1 MGTAF
6 FPAAIAGTTEF
17 FIIPSARK
25 RPAKGGQR
33 MLPKEEADSRISR
46 LKGRLAEE
54 AIDGALFVYPIDV
67 YYFSGSRQ
75 NAALWVPA
83 DGSPTL
89 LVRKSYIRALQES
102 LIEDVRPFPPS
113 GELST
118 FFGGRIK
125 RIGITF
131 DVMPVH
137 QYRFY
142 TQLLPGRE
150 FVDIS
155 PVNREL
161 RSVKTAWEVE
171 QMRRSAQILCSAF
184 AAVPSVL
191 RPGMTELDL
200 AAEFEYLLKT
210 GGSEGYLR
218 IRAFHQEIVG
228 IIAAGGNAALPGCFD
243 GPVTGRGLSAASPF
257 GPSKDAIREGTPI
270 IIDYGCIFNGY
281 IVDMTRIFAIGGLD
295 PELRRAFDLSLR
307 IQDWIV
313 ENMKPG
319 SICEELFG
327 GAASMAEEAGLG
339 DRFMGHSGEQ
349 ARFVGHG
356 VGLEL
361 DELPVL
367 AQKFKT
373 SIRAGQTVA
382 IEPKFVF
389 PGEGVV
395 GIENTCVIT
404 NNGCERLTVLADEIV
419 FV

>member
-1 MGTAF
+1 
-6 FPAAIAGTTEF
+6 
-17 FIIPSARK
+17 
-25 RPAKGGQR
+25 
-33 MLPKEEADSRISR
+33 MLPKEEADSRIAR
-46 LKGRLAEE
+46 LKERLVEE

-67 YYFSGSRQ
+67 FYFSGSRQ

-83 DGSPTL
+83 DGSATL
-89 LVRKSYIRALQES
+89 LVRKSYIRASQES

-113 GELST
+113 RELPA
-118 FFGGRIK
+118 FFGRRVR
-125 RIGITF
+125 RIGTTF
-131 DVMPVH
+131 DVLPVQQH
-137 QYRFY
+137 QFY

-171 QMRRSAQILCSAF
+171 QMRSSARILCSAF
-184 AAVPSVL
+184 AAVPSLL

-228 IIAAGGNAALPGCFD
+228 ITAAGGNAALPGCFD

-257 GPSKDAIREGTPI
+257 GPSKEAISESAPI
-270 IIDYGCIFNGY
+270 IMDYGCIFNGY

-295 PELRRAFDLSLR
+295 PELKKAFDLSLR

-313 ENMKPG
+313 ENMKPNSG
-319 SICEELFG
+319 CEELFA
-327 GAASMAEEAGLG
+327 GAASMAEEARLG
-339 DRFMGHSGEQ
+339 DKFMGHSGEQ

-367 AQKFKT
+367 AQRQRFRT

-389 PGEGVV
+389 PGKGVV
-395 GIENTCVIT
+395 GIENTFAVT
-404 NNGCERLTVLADEIV
+404 ASGCERLTVLADEIV
-419 FV
+419 FL

>member
-1 MGTAF
+1 
-6 FPAAIAGTTEF
+6 
-17 FIIPSARK
+17 
-25 RPAKGGQR
+25 
-33 MLPKEEADSRISR
+33 MLPKEETDSRISR
-46 LKGRLAEE
+46 LKERLTEE
-54 AIDGALFVYPIDV
+54 AIEGALFVYPIDV

-83 DGSPTL
+83 DGTPTL
-89 LVRKSYIRALQES
+89 FVRKSYIRASQES

-113 GELST
+113 RELPA
-118 FFGGRIK
+118 FFGRSVK

-131 DVMPVH
+131 DVMPVQQH
-137 QYRFY
+137 QFY
-142 TQLLPGRE
+142 AQLLPGCK

-171 QMRRSAQILCSAF
+171 QMRSSARILCSAF

-191 RPGMTELDL
+191 RPGMTELEL

-228 IIAAGGNAALPGCFD
+228 IVAAGGNASLPGCFD

-257 GPSKDAIREGTPI
+257 GPSKDVIRKDKPI

-281 IVDMTRIFAIGGLD
+281 IVDMTRIFAIGSLE
-295 PELRRAFDLSLR
+295 PELGKAFDLSLR

-319 SICEELFG
+319 SICEELFA

-339 DRFMGHSGEQ
+339 DSFMGHSGEQ

-361 DELPVL
+361 DEFPVL
-367 AQKFKT
+367 SQKFKT
-373 SIRAGQTVA
+373 SIQAGQTVA

-389 PGEGVV
+389 PGKGVV
-395 GIENTCVIT
+395 GIENTYVIR
-404 NNGCERLTVLADEIV
+404 NNGCERLTVFADEIV
-419 FV
+419 FL

>member
-1 MGTAF
+1 
-6 FPAAIAGTTEF
+6 
-17 FIIPSARK
+17 
-25 RPAKGGQR
+25 
-33 MLPKEEADSRISR
+33 MLPKEETDSRICR
-46 LKGRLAEE
+46 LRERLAEE
-54 AIDGALFVYPIDV
+54 AIDGALFVYPVDV

-75 NAALWVPA
+75 NAALWVPT

-89 LVRKSYIRALQES
+89 LVRKSYIRATQES
-102 LIEDVRPFPPS
+102 LIGDVRPFPS
-113 GELST
+113 SRELPA
-118 FFGGRIK
+118 FFGNRVK

-131 DVMPVH
+131 DVLPVH
-137 QYRFY
+137 QHQFY
-142 TQLLPGRE
+142 TRLLPGRD

-171 QMRRSAQILCSAF
+171 QMRTSGRMLCDAF
-184 AAVPSVL
+184 ADVPSVF
-191 RPGMTELDL
+191 RSGMTELDL

-210 GGSEGYLR
+210 AGSEGYLR

-228 IIAAGGNAALPGCFD
+228 IVAAGGNAALPGCFD
-243 GPVTGRGLSAASPF
+243 GPVTGRGLSAASSF

-281 IVDMTRIFAIGGLD
+281 IVDMTRIFAIGSLD
-295 PELRRAFDLSLR
+295 PELEGAFDLSLR

-319 SICEELFG
+319 SICDELYA

-339 DRFMGHSGEQ
+339 DRFMGRPGEQ
-349 ARFVGHG
+349 AKFVGHG

-373 SIRAGQTVA
+373 PIMVGQTVA
-382 IEPKFVF
+382 VEPKFVF
-389 PGEGVV
+389 PGKGVV
-395 GIENTCVIT
+395 GIENTFAIT
-404 NNGCERLTVLADEIV
+404 NSGCERLTVFADEIV
-419 FV
+419 FM